1 MRSAK
6 YKMGGRLL
14 WHSLFWSRELRH
26 VSWSGEKR
34 SMLRRRASSK
44 NSPFPRPKLDVYNH
58 HLRIRV
64 IGWSTN
70 RILFQP
76 CLIVKLNRVF
86 GWQPEPYYNVTEVP
100 ASILYVL
107 YIPATLHQNHIIF
120 HIWGGQPSWYARLS
134 ETENHLNMGKTLQR
148 REEWRKVKN

>member
-26 VSWSGEKR
+26 VSRSGEKR
-34 SMLRRRASSK
+34 SMLRRRASSQ

-86 GWQPEPYYNVTEVP
+86 GWQPEPYYNVTEVLAFISCLIHSCNP
-100 ASILYVL
+100 APKSHSISHLRW
-107 YIPATLHQNHIIF
+107 PAILICQTLWNRKSHQHGKNIAEE
-120 HIWGGQPSWYARLS
+120 GRMKKG
-134 ETENHLNMGKTLQR
+134 EN
-148 REEWRKVKN
+148 